1 MFPLVDATPGRD
13 FWVVR
18 NKINKQRIEG
28 TTMKIGK
35 SFWTV
40 SAILVLVA
48 AGFDETA
55 QAQTFVSSGFN
66 MNARVDAAFNFD
78 CTNHPGPVIS
88 LPNGKITLGSV
99 DGEITLSNNYKFT
112 HSDEVAVSADV
123 SLLFP

>member
-1 MFPLVDATPGRD
+1 MKRSKCFWAVLAT
-13 FWVVR
+13 V
-18 NKINKQRIEG
+18 
-28 TTMKIGK
+28 
-35 SFWTV
+35 
-40 SAILVLVA
+40 LLVA
-48 AGFDETA
+48 AGYAGNA
-55 QAQTFVSSGFN
+55 QAQSVVSSGFN

-123 SLLFP
+123 SLLFPGETYGIPKQPSREPS